1 MSIVLLAVGGGV
13 LYVYLTDGFKTK
25 DVYPEIEITD
35 SDNVLNNSQ
44 YEVTDDFDLVFTTQ
58 TEGVNKRGITLSF
71 PSGVAFTRDEENGT
85 ISDGVITVPEKVS
98 LDEKVTVSLVKQ
110 AYDKNNNLVED
121 VENYNEEEN
130 GKLTYINKGGIS
142 NLVITPE
149 SNTDYNQKITIA
161 VDVPVLSLDL
171 KFVDVTTGLEY
182 ENADGTTI
190 IPEGTNFKA
199 VPVFTPQES
208 AYMFSDDKASN
219 ISEEN
224 KREKS
229 VFYTLGT
236 GVTGIQLNQSADGI
250 YFTALEQVSQ
260 DNLVRAFAFASAKD
274 ELDFVDQNSSLEGE
288 AFYNQAISVLSTSKN
303 SIKGDANLS
312 VIEANV
318 GLFSILQNSADHPYE
333 LSVDKLFTILAG
345 NNNPN
350 GGVLSATIQ
359 DIHGAD
365 LSGMIRNIGMRVISA
380 TDSTGQNLISKV
392 DLRGGDE
399 RTASNGNSYVLI
411 NSNVRDLNLAYF
423 ELSSSVECEIQ
434 LGIVLIVQDEEGN
447 YNVFEE
453 EKILYASV
461 STHEEDDVEWDIDWL
476 EEEVEGIN
484 LKIIYNNGV
493 PVPAQYAQNLYDVAV
508 VPATNVYQRKVVFAY
523 GDGVEGNVS
532 YSQQGLGTYS
542 YNGGNTK
549 FYPLEGGELVV
560 NHATSFNIVFA
571 TVQTNA
577 YNEPIFNEDGTYKL
591 IKTSLSVTVDVEDS
605 LRGINGV
612 EVEVT
617 NGDVWLKG
625 TQAPAYAIPSGS
637 NITGDTIGETIKMT
651 IYVESGDEQLFIDE
665 FNNGNIT
672 FFASKDENGA
682 GEKITNVFRFGTPVS
697 NGAGTGSVSLN
708 IGIEPNLKFSV
719 EKGENYYLVVEYNN
733 SISTESEVANI
744 GGADRL
750 DYITVYDQQTK
761 TIVSGLENKNL
772 TVTQTLQSNGDSSI
786 NIEGLEKAGV
796 DLNALNKYF
805 EEFKADNP
813 NGIKTLDQYDREFKG
828 NYSIASSNPTLV
840 MANDISKTVSFGNGS
855 GTATVT
861 IKSGSA
867 TITLNFSVTSTGV
880 SSIYVLE
887 QQYTGTSSV
896 SYSYTPTGVGDGST
910 EIKLKNKSSNDYSS
924 SVDQGILTVYVN
936 GTDVNDGEKYSND
949 AYTITLAP
957 TFLSEVNSDLWN
969 MISYKTSSTD
979 VFSEKPA
986 PTSETEIY
994 SLRLNY
1000 HFGRSVTLIF
1010 NARNDNG
1017 TLNFTFSLTIQPT
1030 AQLTEN
1036 SLNQV
1041 NYGEGIT
1048 GVEKHTD
1055 TNTIGVYAGFGINL
1069 NNTSG
1074 TDTTIPND
1082 VKNYLQVNNVEW
1094 GAVFEDNYYIYS
1106 DGSIKTKNE
1115 NGYIA
1120 QINKG
1125 VLTFNDVTQ
1134 QTSYN
1139 IKLYAVN
1146 TPDVDPLKGN
1156 YYGFSIDLSF
1166 VVYPNLQIEKSEIT
1180 NGTISLLDM
1189 AQTETSGYSYT
1200 YIFELSRITTYK
1212 VSSPYNTSIGTNDL
1226 TDQLEADGLVGS
1238 YKFVDEN
1245 NNNLEYIKVDME
1257 SNGNISRTTTS
1268 LHFDRN
1274 TSSKEIVLYCYDNSG
1289 NVIASNTFDLT
1300 LGIDVE
1306 KLKNSTTPLLLTAD
1320 GGNAI
1325 ERELNFDDKKMAL
1338 ITQSSIN
1345 VSKNWKYNDYLTAE
1359 LLSTANSDFY
1369 RVTSTEENTYTLSLQ
1384 SKTQALRYDN
1394 NAYIRFNFKNARGF
1408 NYATWDIPVVLS
1420 QIGSD
1425 FPGEDSADLYGV
1437 INNGVNADALGG
1449 GAYNLLDLAGLTA
1462 TSGDVTISFS
1472 YLKDG
1477 AVSTDY
1483 SDSLISSLTNGNIVF
1498 KNLSTKYS
1506 GLVDGKLPMD
1516 IQITMLK
1523 GDFSHTFILH
1533 LFVTPNATL
1542 NSVNYPY
1549 SGATTEYL
1557 SVESSLPVDLEKPLS
1572 NGTKRF
1578 PDIATPTVEENLTA
1592 NLTSSDNNNF
1602 TGSILINE
1610 KAFVVEYTAE
1620 TNLLTLSFGETV
1632 AKGENGKIIVEDKEY
1647 SYAFNDSTLT
1657 LSLLGLGEATYKI
1670 KAFYVDGV
1678 EASYDNLVSISG
1690 SELTLTNANN
1700 GLDNSTLI
1708 VEKSY
1713 SNFFGETLEYIFTIN
1728 STNVEYFLDIKKAN
1742 DESTDTV
1749 DPGNGGWV
1757 INLGRGGGVHQ
1768 FSITTKQRW
1777 ENGEESSVLPDE
1789 VTTILQDLS
1798 VGDYTFALEGTKNPK
1813 TLTITVPAFV
1823 EADREINLTFVI
1835 NDGQAEINVKV
1846 LIPATV
1852 DMQWTTN
1859 DTLRGGSA
1867 YDIAEDLLTN
1877 LNKDGTLG
1885 EGAFVKIKDVAF
1897 EDVNTE
1903 SSGADYLSSNSE
1915 NSQIIIQPIYKESK
1929 TAKIKVEYQYVK
1941 NITIDGKS
1949 YYVDYDSDSN
1959 DLKLYYVIISEDNII
1974 TVDGKTYS
1982 VSFVDNVVTLTSQD
1996 SINGSAGNI
2005 EIDGETYSYSY
2016 ETSSDSGG
2024 TEGATV
2030 TSDTA
2035 GMLTIFKDS
2044 NVVGACD
2051 LSQENPSVT
2060 INGKTYNVV
2069 YSSESDTLTL
2079 SQIYT
2084 SIDGSILLDDKTYSV
2099 SIDNGLT
2106 KLTYTIPGD
2115 TESGRINVE
2124 SKEYTYSYDAE
2135 NKKLSFNNEGEEFYT
2150 YIQTAYTEKTFNF
2163 EPNISIKSQGIGDI
2177 LARGTKTIALT
2188 QILESSDTNITSGGT
2203 YTRNTVNID
2212 ENLFASNG
2220 IDVVNS
2226 GSGSDTEY
2234 PYLQITPEYVGQ
2246 NTPAR
2251 IVFTLT
2257 YEKDGYLF
2265 TTDNIELTF
2274 TIVAAA
2280 TYDVSYPNPFGA
2292 VGDLGYESYQKDV
2305 PIVFDER
2312 TISLDGKT
2320 YSVSFVDSVVTL
2332 THNINGSAG
2341 NIEIDSAKYS
2351 YTYESSSGSEGT
2363 KGTTVAGDTAGTLNI
2378 LNSSDEVVGTCDLS
2392 QENPS
2397 VTVNGK
2403 TYNVVYSSEDNT
2415 LTLTQTYTSENGS
2428 ISLDGK
2434 TYNVV
2439 YSSGDNTLTLT
2450 QTYTSENNSISL
2462 DGKTYSVSFEDDVV
2476 TLTSLDS
2483 INGREGNIEIDS
2495 ATYSYTYESSSGSE
2509 GTEGTT
2515 VAGDIAGTL
2524 TILKDSVVFGT
2535 CDLSQENPSV
2545 TINGKTYN
2553 VVYSSESNTLTL
2565 SQIYTSEGG
2574 SISLDDKTYSVSVVD
2589 SVVTLKSPNSINGST
2604 YNFFGGKADFAE
2616 KNRITFSDVALTEG
2630 EITKTPKSYSEIA
2643 NAINYSIISFSGFSN
2658 SAGIITNSEDIYDS
2672 TKWNSKIFEVAQGV
2686 TVAEGA
2692 SVTFGIT
2699 YKGVTAQY
2707 TIYFFTTVIS
2717 ASTNNTIN
2725 YVTTASG
2732 SYENIY
2738 ADNSEIYED
2747 DTTTT
2752 NIFAK
2757 NRLAEL
2763 SIVRD
2768 GAVAGSLQKIYVRA
2782 LGAEDKDD
2790 YLDNPLASFVLTQS
2804 MIDKGSN
2811 IFVDIGILSDKTIAG
2826 SYISTT
2832 DLTTGNLAD
2841 NLLDEG
2847 YEFVI
2852 GSFNSDGDF
2861 VGSTAVSF
2869 VRQASRV
2876 EYKYRLSNGNTQ
2888 LINSAA
2894 LIICESESTTSSGKF
2909 EEGEE
2914 STFIVTYKITESG
2927 TNKGRIEYKLKKVL
2941 DIEAQHAW
2949 SQSNQTVIEIETN
2962 KINHYT
2968 LVNEM
2973 AIRHPST
2980 GEMLS
2985 AENIGEADISLQV
2998 VNTSDRSWDWS
3009 TIGGIPSNIPS
3020 NEFKYQTTS
3029 GDDYLRFTP
3038 IKDNDKVYD
3047 YYLFGEGADNNG
3059 TYVLL
3064 KLTYEVS
3071 STIDTVSS
3079 TNKTFYFVVKLI
3091 PDYNVTIGGMQVATA
3106 GVVTD
3111 GAASNEDNP
3120 YNFVPDDKKEF
3131 NIATNNDS
3139 IISFVRS
3146 NWDSSNIAKSLTY
3159 TLTEQ
3164 VSGNGYNEKTNTGK
3178 LQINIKGTKG
3188 WTSEVKTDSQ
3198 SGEYSQTLYIYKWEN
3213 TDGASNEL
3221 NLVPSS
3227 IAFGQK
3233 LYMLEI
3239 TNSWGFE
3246 IEFYFTLSSPT
3257 SQNPVISTAYSDATF
3272 TEGEKFDVGVIYDK
3286 IVANKN
3292 DMGTPENEKDD
3303 KYDLTMQRDIL
3314 PEDNSGAVK
3323 MIVVDN
3329 IATWGI
3335 NAEAQNVVYVNRD
3348 NNNINS
3354 GEDIYNNYMASTA
3367 NMIYQ
3372 YVTIESVGFKYLD
3385 ENAVRGLNINNNK
3398 LITSSELTNPWELT
3412 DQEEGDVQISYEGI
3426 QASGEGRFTVP
3437 NLPGWYYGTNSS
3449 VQVEVHVTLKYQK
3462 NGDIETCD
3470 ISFPATVSR
3479 QYNVSTSKNVVIDAQ
3494 SFNLREYINVKNNG
3508 NDVTSGV
3515 TYYDDTLEVTLPA
3528 GGQATLSVEM
3538 TRGSEK
3544 FESSK
3549 TINNTYQYRSETT
3562 YNSLSE
3568 ILGMT
3573 LQPNTDTVKI
3583 NVTASE
3589 DILDSADFRVRY
3601 RNRDITEDVGKSTTI
3616 GGATQDK
3623 IFALKFVGAGSV
3635 QLTVRVKRV
3644 TEEEQIVF
3652 ENSKTYSSNVADNIY
3667 VGTLSEFLGNSYS
3680 FTEGDTVEAF
3690 YWTEHINTTAEL
3702 YYGEASGGT
3711 NDAKADS
3718 VVGITGNKQNAQRG
3732 YQINKLG
3739 SANGV
3744 WTSMGT
3750 DTLYIE
3756 DSGRFTNNYATV
3768 NKSYIVGVNN
3778 LYYRYNQVY
3787 WLTRKYYSLDTG
3799 LGDTTIRQIDA
3810 DASGSGIQY
3819 YDEENEVWKN
3829 YIQSESETLPTTAN
3843 FKIPISAWAKDVI
3856 IYQATQNN
3864 GQIDNGSESSLAGLF
3879 DSVFDITYTYTPA
3892 NGDDPETCGFEQVK
3906 PIFEVKMFE
3915 ENVGS
3920 FDMTYKDV
3928 KNNYEF
3934 ATDSDN
3940 NLVSING
3947 QAVEGIAS
3955 GNTFS
3960 STILEIED
3968 EFNITYTYVP
3978 AEGETPATC
3987 TFTAIDSAT
3996 FGNITFKDG
4005 AGSFDMTYGDV
4016 TTTYE
4021 FKADSNGNLISINGH
4036 TVDVASGEKFSSI
4049 LLTSSTYFEVTAGE
4063 GDVSTA
4069 YFDGTYLYTG
4079 PDYTINNQQYILVN
4093 IYVKASGGPDR
4104 AFEKN
4109 AHGNDYRLGWF
4120 RVILV

>member
-1 MSIVLLAVGGGV
+1 MKLKAPKTWQMVLIFVSIVLLIVGGGV
-13 LYVYLTDGFKTK
+13 LYVYLNDGFKTSE
-25 DVYPEIEITD
+25 VYPQTIDITD
-35 SDNVLNNSQ
+35 SDNILNLATSQ
-44 YEVTDDFDLVFTTQ
+44 YEATEDFSLTFTSQ
-58 TEGVNKRGITLSF
+58 TEGVNRKGITLSF
-71 PSGVAFTRDEENGT
+71 PSGIAVSRDEENGT
-85 ISDGVITVPEKVS
+85 ISDGVIIVPEKVN
-98 LDEKVTVSLVKQ
+98 LDESFTVSLVKQ
-110 AYDKNNNLVED
+110 PYDKNNNLIED
-121 VENYNEEEN
+121 LNNYNAEEN
-130 GKLTYINKGGIS
+130 GAPNYINKGGVS

-149 SNTDYNQKITIA
+149 SDTDYSRQIRIA
-161 VDVPVLSLDL
+161 VDVPVLSVEIKFFDL
-171 KFVDVTTGLEY
+171 TTGLEF
-182 ENADGTTI
+182 EQESGATI
-190 IPEGTNFKA
+190 IPEGTNFVAK
-199 VPVFTPQES
+199 PVFTPQES

-274 ELDFVDQNSSLEGE
+274 ELEFVAQNSSLEGE
-288 AFYNQAISVLSTSKN
+288 AFYNQAISVLSTSEN

-318 GLFSILQNSADHPYE
+318 GLFSILQNSAEHPYE

-380 TDSTGQNLISKV
+380 TGANGEDLISKV

-399 RTASNGNSYVLI
+399 RTASNENSYVLI

-447 YNVFEE
+447 YNIFDE

-476 EEEVEGIN
+476 DEEVEGIN

-508 VPATNVYQRKVVFAY
+508 VPASNVYQRKVVFAY

-542 YNGGNTK
+542 YNGENTK

-591 IKTSLSVTVDVEDS
+591 IKTSSLVTVDVEDS
-605 LRGINGV
+605 LRGINSV

-617 NGDVWLKG
+617 NGDVWLEG

-637 NITGDTIGETIKMT
+637 NITGDTIGNTIKMT
-651 IYVESGDEQLFIDE
+651 ISVESGDEQLFRDE

-697 NGAGTGSVSLN
+697 NGAGTGSVYLY

-719 EKGENYYLVVEYNN
+719 ENGENYYLVVEYNN

-761 TIVSGLENKNL
+761 TIESGLENKNL
-772 TVTQTLQSNGDSSI
+772 TVTQTLESDGTSSI
-786 NIEGLEKAGV
+786 DITGLEESSVG
-796 DLNALNKYF
+796 LNVLNNYF
-805 EEFKADNP
+805 AEFGEENQK
-813 NGIKTLDQYDREFKG
+813 GIKTLDQYGREFKG

-867 TITLNFSVTSTGV
+867 TITLDFSVTSTGV
-880 SSIYVLE
+880 SSIYVLD
-887 QQYTGTSSV
+887 QQYTSTSSV
-896 SYSYTPTGVGDGST
+896 SYSYTPTGVGEGST
-910 EIKLKNKSSNDYSS
+910 EIKLKNESGNQNSS

-936 GTDVNDGEKYSND
+936 GTDENDGDKYNNNK
-949 AYTITLAP
+949 YTITLAP

-969 MISYKTSSTD
+969 MISYKTISADGTVSDFSNGTPLSSD
-979 VFSEKPA
+979 S
-986 PTSETEIY
+986 IY
-994 SLRLNY
+994 SLRLNN

-1010 NARNDNG
+1010 NARNAND

-1094 GAVFEDNYYIYS
+1094 GAVFEGNYYIYS
-1106 DGSIKTKNE
+1106 DGSIKTENE

-1134 QTSYN
+1134 PTSYN

-1146 TPDVDPLKGN
+1146 TPDDGTLKGN

-1189 AQTETSGYSYT
+1189 AQAETSGYSYT
-1200 YIFELSRITTYK
+1200 NIFELSRITK
-1212 VSSPYNTSIGTNDL
+1212 LAQADDSSIGTNDL
-1226 TDQLEADGLVGS
+1226 TDTLKAGGLVDS

-1245 NNNLEYIKVDME
+1245 NNDLEYIKVDME
-1257 SNGNISRTTTS
+1257 SNGNINRKTTS

-1320 GGNAI
+1320 GVNAI

-1338 ITQSSIN
+1338 ITQSSIK
-1345 VSKNWKYNDYLTAE
+1345 VSKGWVYNGGATTGLTAE
-1359 LLSTANSDFY
+1359 LVRGVNDDFY
-1369 RVTSTEENTYTLSLQ
+1369 SVLASDDDYYTLSLQ

-1420 QIGSD
+1420 QIGGD
-1425 FPGEDSADLYGV
+1425 FPGEDNADLYGV

-1462 TSGDVTISFS
+1462 TSGDITISFS

-1498 KNLSTKYS
+1498 KNLSTNYF
-1506 GLVDGKLPMD
+1506 GLVNGKLPMD

-1523 GDFSHTFILH
+1523 GDFSQKFVLH
-1533 LFVTPNATL
+1533 IFVTPNATL
-1542 NSVNYPY
+1542 DSVNYPY
-1549 SGATTEYL
+1549 EEATTEYL
-1557 SVESSLPVDLEKPLS
+1557 SVESSLLVNLETPHS
-1572 NGTKRF
+1572 NGNKRF
-1578 PDIATPTVEENLTA
+1578 PDIATPTVEENLTGP
-1592 NLTSSDNNNF
+1592 LTSSDDNIF
-1602 TGSILINE
+1602 TGNILINE
-1610 KAFVVEYTAE
+1610 KAYSVEYTAE
-1620 TNLLTLSFGETV
+1620 TNQLTLRLDETV
-1632 AKGENGKIIVEDKEY
+1632 TNGENGKIIVEGKEY
-1647 SYAFNDSTLT
+1647 SYALNDSTLT

-1690 SELTLTNANN
+1690 SDLTLTNANN

-1728 STNVEYFLDIKKAN
+1728 STNVEYFLDIKKVD
-1742 DESTDTV
+1742 DESTDNV
-1749 DPGNGGWV
+1749 DTGNGDWV
-1757 INLGRGGGVHQ
+1757 IILGRGGGVHQ

-1852 DMQWTTN
+1852 DMQWTTD

-1885 EGAFVKIKDVAF
+1885 ESAFVKIKDVAF

-1982 VSFVDNVVTLTSQD
+1982 VSFVDNVVTLTSPD

-2016 ETSSDSGG
+2016 ETSSESEG
-2024 TEGATV
+2024 TDGAIV

-2035 GMLTIFKDS
+2035 GTLTILKDS
-2044 NVVGACD
+2044 VEVGTCD
-2051 LSQENPSVT
+2051 LSQEKPSLT

-2069 YSSESDTLTL
+2069 YSSESNTLTL
-2079 SQIYT
+2079 SQTYT
-2084 SIDGSILLDDKTYSV
+2084 SIDGAISLGYKTYSV
-2099 SIDNGLT
+2099 SHDNGQT
-2106 KLTYTIPGD
+2106 KLTYTISGELGSGTPGSID
-2115 TESGRINVE
+2115 VE
-2124 SKEYTYSYDAE
+2124 SKNYTYSYDAE
-2135 NKKLSFNNEGEEFYT
+2135 DKKLLFNNADDEEEYYT
-2150 YIQTAYTEKTFNF
+2150 YIQTGYTEKTFNF

-2177 LARGTKTIALT
+2177 LAGDTKTIALT
-2188 QILESSDTNITSGGT
+2188 QILESSGTKITSDGT
-2203 YTRNTVNID
+2203 YTRNLVYID
-2212 ENLFASNG
+2212 ESSFTSGG
-2220 IDVVNS
+2220 IEV
-2226 GSGSDTEY
+2226 SGSDTAY
-2234 PYLQITPEYVGQ
+2234 PYLEITPEYVGQ

-2257 YEKDGYLF
+2257 YEKGGYSF

-2292 VGDLGYESYQKDV
+2292 VDDLGYESYSKSA
-2305 PIVFDER
+2305 IANA
-2312 TISLDGKT
+2312 GGG
-2320 YSVSFVDSVVTL
+2320 
-2332 THNINGSAG
+2332 IN
-2341 NIEIDSAKYS
+2341 
-2351 YTYESSSGSEGT
+2351 
-2363 KGTTVAGDTAGTLNI
+2363 LN
-2378 LNSSDEVVGTCDLS
+2378 
-2392 QENPS
+2392 
-2397 VTVNGK
+2397 
-2403 TYNVVYSSEDNT
+2403 
-2415 LTLTQTYTSENGS
+2415 
-2428 ISLDGK
+2428 
-2434 TYNVV
+2434 
-2439 YSSGDNTLTLT
+2439 
-2450 QTYTSENNSISL
+2450 
-2462 DGKTYSVSFEDDVV
+2462 
-2476 TLTSLDS
+2476 
-2483 INGREGNIEIDS
+2483 
-2495 ATYSYTYESSSGSE
+2495 
-2509 GTEGTT
+2509 
-2515 VAGDIAGTL
+2515 
-2524 TILKDSVVFGT
+2524 
-2535 CDLSQENPSV
+2535 
-2545 TINGKTYN
+2545 
-2553 VVYSSESNTLTL
+2553 
-2565 SQIYTSEGG
+2565 
-2574 SISLDDKTYSVSVVD
+2574 
-2589 SVVTLKSPNSINGST
+2589 
-2604 YNFFGGKADFAE
+2604 NFFGGKADFA
-2616 KNRITFSDVALTEG
+2616 KNNRITFRDVALTEKDG
-2630 EITKTPKSYSEIA
+2630 TISITTTSKLYSEIA
-2643 NAINYSIISFSGFSN
+2643 NDITYSIISFSGFSN
-2658 SAGIITNSEDIYDS
+2658 TAGVITNSEDIYDS
-2672 TKWNSKIFEVAQGV
+2672 TKWNSKIFEVKSDV

-2738 ADNSEIYED
+2738 ADNSEIYND
-2747 DTTTT
+2747 DGET

-2757 NRLAEL
+2757 NRLVEL

-2768 GAVAGSLQKIYVRA
+2768 GAVAGSLQKIYVRT

-2826 SYISTT
+2826 SQISTT
-2832 DLTTGNLAD
+2832 D
-2841 NLLDEG
+2841 NLLKEG

-2852 GSFNSDGDF
+2852 GSFNSNDDF

-2888 LINSAA
+2888 IINSSSLTIVEEEETSLFDNGEVATFSVKYQ
-2894 LIICESESTTSSGKF
+2894 IGETTN
-2909 EEGEE
+2909 GE
-2914 STFIVTYKITESG
+2914 
-2927 TNKGRIEYKLKKVL
+2927 IEYKLKKAL
-2941 DIEAQHAW
+2941 DIEAQRAW
-2949 SQSNQTVIEIETN
+2949 SGSNQTVIEIETN

-2973 AIRHPST
+2973 GIRHPST

-2985 AENIGEADISLQV
+2985 AENIGEAEISLQV
-2998 VNTSDRSWDWS
+2998 VDTSGWGDTNWEGV
-3009 TIGGIPSNIPS
+3009 GGLPSNIPS

-3029 GDDYLRFTP
+3029 GDDYLSFTP

-3047 YYLFGEGADNNG
+3047 YYLFGEGTDNNG

-3064 KLTYEVS
+3064 ELTYKVS
-3071 STIDTVSS
+3071 STT
-3079 TNKTFYFVVKLI
+3079 KTFYFVVKLI

-3111 GAASNEDNP
+3111 GVASNEDNP
-3120 YNFVPDDKKEF
+3120 YNFVPDDQSVF
-3131 NIATNNDS
+3131 NIATNSNS

-3159 TLTEQ
+3159 TLTVQ
-3164 VSGNGYNEKTNTGK
+3164 GSGNGYNDASNIAK
-3178 LQINIKGTKG
+3178 LNIGSPWKKAISSST
-3188 WTSEVKTDSQ
+3188 TFTDI
-3198 SGEYSQTLYIYKWEN
+3198 GENDTASAGNIYKWEN
-3213 TDGASNEL
+3213 ASGASNEL
-3221 NLVPSS
+3221 ILIPTS

-3233 LYMLEI
+3233 LYMIKI

-3246 IEFYFTLSSPT
+3246 IEFYFTLSSPS
-3257 SQNPVISTAYSDATF
+3257 SQNPVISTAFSDATF

-3286 IVANKN
+3286 IIANKN

-3303 KYDLTMQRDIL
+3303 KYDLTMQRDNP
-3314 PEDNSGAVK
+3314 PEDNSGSVK

-3329 IATWGI
+3329 IATWGV
-3335 NAEAQNVVYVNRD
+3335 NAEANNVVGGD
-3348 NNNINS
+3348 GDDNNINS
-3354 GEDIYNNYMASTA
+3354 GQDIYNNYMASTA
-3367 NMIYQ
+3367 SMIYQ
-3372 YVTIESVGFKYLD
+3372 YVTIESVGFKYQD
-3385 ENAVRGLNINNNK
+3385 ENAKPADFTQAGNK
-3398 LITSSELTNPWELT
+3398 KIKTSSDLKSPWQSITYTGIDGDNP
-3412 DQEEGDVQISYEGI
+3412 
-3426 QASGEGRFTVP
+3426 ARFTVP

-3449 VQVEVHVTLKYQK
+3449 VQVEVHVTLKYSK
-3462 NGDIETCD
+3462 TVEGVTDTETCD

-3494 SFNLREYINVKNNG
+3494 SFNLGEYINVKNNG
-3508 NDVTSGV
+3508 DDVTSDA

-3528 GGQATLSVEM
+3528 GGQATVTVEM
-3538 TRGSEK
+3538 TRGSEE
-3544 FESSK
+3544 FEGSK
-3549 TINNTYQYRSETT
+3549 TINNTYQYRPETT

-3573 LQPNTDTVKI
+3573 LQPNTDTVTI

-3589 DILDSADFRVRY
+3589 DILDSVDFRVRY
-3601 RNRDITEDVGKSTTI
+3601 GGNDIKENCLNGGYTI
-3616 GGATQDK
+3616 SSSWQH
-3623 IFALKFVGAGSV
+3623 I
-3635 QLTVRVKRV
+3635 
-3644 TEEEQIVF
+3644 
-3652 ENSKTYSSNVADNIY
+3652 EN
-3667 VGTLSEFLGNSYS
+3667 
-3680 FTEGDTVEAF
+3680 
-3690 YWTEHINTTAEL
+3690 
-3702 YYGEASGGT
+3702 
-3711 NDAKADS
+3711 
-3718 VVGITGNKQNAQRG
+3718 
-3732 YQINKLG
+3732 
-3739 SANGV
+3739 
-3744 WTSMGT
+3744 

-3756 DSGRFTNNYATV
+3756 DSGRFTSNYATV

-3787 WLTRKYYSLDTG
+3787 WLTREYYSLDTG

-3819 YDEENEVWKN
+3819 YDETNKVWKN
-3829 YIQSESETLPTTAN
+3829 YIQSANGTPTTAN

-3864 GQIDNGSESSLAGLF
+3864 GQIGNGSEYSLAGLF
-3879 DSVFDITYTYTPA
+3879 DSVFDITYRYTPA
-3892 NGDDPETCGFEQVK
+3892 
-3906 PIFEVKMFE
+3906 
-3915 ENVGS
+3915 
-3920 FDMTYKDV
+3920 
-3928 KNNYEF
+3928 
-3934 ATDSDN
+3934 
-3940 NLVSING
+3940 
-3947 QAVEGIAS
+3947 EGTS
-3955 GNTFS
+3955 
-3960 STILEIED
+3960 
-3968 EFNITYTYVP
+3968 
-3978 AEGETPATC
+3978 ATC
-3987 TFTAIDSAT
+3987 TFTATGNAT
-3996 FGNITFKDG
+3996 FVTIEFKDG
-4005 AGSFDMTYGDV
+4005 VGSFNMTYGGE

-4021 FKADSNGNLISINGH
+4021 FKTDSNGNLISINGH
-4036 TVDVASGEKFSSI
+4036 TVNVESGEKFSSI
-4049 LLTSSTYFEVTAGE
+4049 LLTSSIYFEVTAGE

-4079 PDYTINNQQYILVN
+4079 PDYTVNNQQYILVN
-4093 IYVKASGGPDR
+4093 IYVKASGGLDR

-4109 AHGNDYRLGWF
+4109 AYGNDYRLGWF

>member
-1 MSIVLLAVGGGV
+1 MKLKAPKTWQMVLIFVTIVLLIVGGGV
-13 LYVYLTDGFKTK
+13 LYVYLNDGFKTSE
-25 DVYPEIEITD
+25 VYPQTIDITD
-35 SDNVLNNSQ
+35 SDNILNLATSQ
-44 YEVTDDFDLVFTTQ
+44 YEATEDFSLTFTSQ
-58 TEGVNKRGITLSF
+58 TEGVNRKGITLSF
-71 PSGVAFTRDEENGT
+71 PSGIAVSRDEENGT
-85 ISDGVITVPEKVS
+85 ISDGVIIVPEKVN
-98 LDEKVTVSLVKQ
+98 LDESFTVSLVKQ
-110 AYDKNNNLVED
+110 PYDKNNNLIED
-121 VENYNEEEN
+121 LNNYNAEEN
-130 GKLTYINKGGIS
+130 GAPNYINKGGVS

-149 SNTDYNQKITIA
+149 SDTDYSRQIRIA
-161 VDVPVLSLDL
+161 VDVPVLSVEL
-171 KFVDVTTGLEY
+171 KFFDLTTGLEF
-182 ENADGTTI
+182 EQESGATI
-190 IPEGTNFKA
+190 IPEGTNFVAK
-199 VPVFTPQES
+199 PVFTPQES

-236 GVTGIQLNQSADGI
+236 GVTGIQLNQSVDGI

-274 ELDFVDQNSSLEGE
+274 ELEFVAQNSSLEGE
-288 AFYNQAISVLSTSKN
+288 AFYNQAISVLSTSEN

-318 GLFSILQNSADHPYE
+318 GLFSILQNSTDHPYE

-345 NNNPN
+345 NNNSN

-380 TDSTGQNLISKV
+380 TGANGEDLISKV

-399 RTASNGNSYVLI
+399 RTASNENSYVLI

-447 YNVFEE
+447 YNIFDE

-476 EEEVEGIN
+476 DEEVEGIN

-591 IKTSLSVTVDVEDS
+591 IKTSSLVTVDVEDS

-617 NGDVWLKG
+617 NGDVWLEG

-637 NITGDTIGETIKMT
+637 NITGDTIGNTIKMT
-651 IYVESGDEQLFIDE
+651 ISVESGDEQLFRDE

-733 SISTESEVANI
+733 SISTERKIANI

-761 TIVSGLENKNL
+761 TIVSDLEGKNL
-772 TVTQTLQSNGDSSI
+772 TVTQTLESDGTSSI
-786 NIEGLEKAGV
+786 DITGLEESSVG
-796 DLNALNKYF
+796 LNVLNNYF
-805 EEFKADNP
+805 AEFGEENQ
-813 NGIKTLDQYDREFKG
+813 NGIKTLDQYGREFKG

-840 MANDISKTVSFGNGS
+840 MANDISKTISFGNGS

-867 TITLNFSVTSTGV
+867 TITLTFSVTSTGV
-880 SSIYVLE
+880 SSIYVLD

-896 SYSYTPTGVGDGST
+896 SYSYTPTGVGEGST
-910 EIKLKNKSSNDYSS
+910 EIKLKNESGNQNSS

-936 GTDVNDGEKYSND
+936 DGDKYSND

-969 MISYKTSSTD
+969 MISYKTINADGTVSDFSNGTPLSSD
-979 VFSEKPA
+979 S
-986 PTSETEIY
+986 IY

-1000 HFGRSVTLIF
+1000 YFGRSVTLIF
-1010 NARNDNG
+1010 NARNANG

-1094 GAVFEDNYYIYS
+1094 GAVFEGNYYIYS
-1106 DGSIKTKNE
+1106 DGSIKTENE

-1146 TPDVDPLKGN
+1146 TPDDGTLKGN

-1189 AQTETSGYSYT
+1189 AQAETSGYSYT
-1200 YIFELSRITTYK
+1200 NIFELSRITTYK

-1226 TDQLEADGLVGS
+1226 TDTLKAGGLVGS

-1245 NNNLEYIKVDME
+1245 NNDLEYIKVDME
-1257 SNGNISRTTTS
+1257 SNGNISRKTTS

-1300 LGIDVE
+1300 LGIGVE
-1306 KLKNSTTPLLLTAD
+1306 TLISEALLTTAD
-1320 GGNAI
+1320 GVNAI
-1325 ERELNFDDKKMAL
+1325 EEALNFDGKKMAL
-1338 ITQSSIN
+1338 ITQSSIK
-1345 VSKNWKYNDYLTAE
+1345 VSRGWVYSGLTAE

-1420 QIGSD
+1420 QIGGD
-1425 FPGEDSADLYGV
+1425 FPGEDNADLYGV

-1449 GAYNLLDLAGLTA
+1449 GAYSLLDLAGLTA
-1462 TSGDVTISFS
+1462 TSEDVTISFG

-1498 KNLSTKYS
+1498 KNLSTNYS

-1533 LFVTPNATL
+1533 ISVTPNATL
-1542 NSVNYPY
+1542 DSVNYPY
-1549 SGATTEYL
+1549 EEATTEYL
-1557 SVESSLPVDLEKPLS
+1557 SVESSLPVNLETPHS
-1572 NGTKRF
+1572 NGNKRF

-1592 NLTSSDNNNF
+1592 TLTSSDDNNF
-1602 TGSILINE
+1602 TGSILINGE
-1610 KAFVVEYTAE
+1610 TYNVEYTAE

-1632 AKGENGKIIVEDKEY
+1632 AKGENGKIIVEGKEY
-1647 SYAFNDSTLT
+1647 SYALNDSILT

-1690 SELTLTNANN
+1690 SELTLTNTNN

-1728 STNVEYFLDIKKAN
+1728 STNVEYFLDIKKVN
-1742 DESTDTV
+1742 DESADNV
-1749 DPGNGGWV
+1749 SQENGDWV
-1757 INLGRGGGVHQ
+1757 INLGRGEGDHK

-1777 ENGEESSVLPDE
+1777 ENGEESSVLPNE
-1789 VTTILQDLS
+1789 VETILQAPS
-1798 VGDYTFALEGTKNPK
+1798 VEGYSFTLDTTETNPK

-1852 DMQWTTN
+1852 DMQWTTD
-1859 DTLRGGSA
+1859 DTLRGGSEYIASVEATIGLFTSLAGATVTDVIA
-1867 YDIAEDLLTN
+1867 YEPEN
-1877 LNKDGTLG
+1877 Y
-1885 EGAFVKIKDVAF
+1885 DVDAI
-1897 EDVNTE
+1897 EDVTLADANTGKNYIPANFIDITDTTV
-1903 SSGADYLSSNSE
+1903 SV
-1915 NSQIIIQPIYKESK
+1915 QPMYGESK
-1929 TAKIKVEYQYVK
+1929 TA
-1941 NITIDGKS
+1941 TIRV
-1949 YYVDYDSDSN
+1949 Y
-1959 DLKLYYVIISEDNII
+1959 
-1974 TVDGKTYS
+1974 
-1982 VSFVDNVVTLTSQD
+1982 
-1996 SINGSAGNI
+1996 
-2005 EIDGETYSYSY
+2005 YSY
-2016 ETSSDSGG
+2016 
-2024 TEGATV
+2024 
-2030 TSDTA
+2030 
-2035 GMLTIFKDS
+2035 
-2044 NVVGACD
+2044 
-2051 LSQENPSVT
+2051 
-2060 INGKTYNVV
+2060 NGNT
-2069 YSSESDTLTL
+2069 
-2079 SQIYT
+2079 
-2084 SIDGSILLDDKTYSV
+2084 G
-2099 SIDNGLT
+2099 
-2106 KLTYTIPGD
+2106 
-2115 TESGRINVE
+2115 
-2124 SKEYTYSYDAE
+2124 
-2135 NKKLSFNNEGEEFYT
+2135 
-2150 YIQTAYTEKTFNF
+2150 YTEKTFNF

-2177 LARGTKTIALT
+2177 LARGTKTIELT
-2188 QILESSDTNITSGGT
+2188 QILESSGTKITSGGT
-2203 YTRNTVNID
+2203 YTLKSVNID
-2212 ENLFASNG
+2212 ENLFASGG
-2220 IDVVNS
+2220 IKVVNS
-2226 GSGSDTEY
+2226 GSESDTAY
-2234 PYLQITPEYVGQ
+2234 PYLEITPEYVGQ

-2257 YEKDGYLF
+2257 YEKEDGYSF

-2292 VGDLGYESYQKDV
+2292 VDNLGYESYSKSA
-2305 PIVFDER
+2305 IANAGGG
-2312 TISLDGKT
+2312 IN
-2320 YSVSFVDSVVTL
+2320 L
-2332 THNINGSAG
+2332 T
-2341 NIEIDSAKYS
+2341 D
-2351 YTYESSSGSEGT
+2351 
-2363 KGTTVAGDTAGTLNI
+2363 
-2378 LNSSDEVVGTCDLS
+2378 
-2392 QENPS
+2392 
-2397 VTVNGK
+2397 
-2403 TYNVVYSSEDNT
+2403 
-2415 LTLTQTYTSENGS
+2415 
-2428 ISLDGK
+2428 
-2434 TYNVV
+2434 
-2439 YSSGDNTLTLT
+2439 
-2450 QTYTSENNSISL
+2450 
-2462 DGKTYSVSFEDDVV
+2462 
-2476 TLTSLDS
+2476 
-2483 INGREGNIEIDS
+2483 
-2495 ATYSYTYESSSGSE
+2495 
-2509 GTEGTT
+2509 
-2515 VAGDIAGTL
+2515 
-2524 TILKDSVVFGT
+2524 
-2535 CDLSQENPSV
+2535 
-2545 TINGKTYN
+2545 
-2553 VVYSSESNTLTL
+2553 
-2565 SQIYTSEGG
+2565 
-2574 SISLDDKTYSVSVVD
+2574 
-2589 SVVTLKSPNSINGST
+2589 
-2604 YNFFGGKADFAE
+2604 FFGGKAYFAE
-2616 KNRITFSDVALTEG
+2616 NNRITFNDVALTEKDG
-2630 EITKTPKSYSEIA
+2630 TISITTTSKLYSDIA
-2643 NAINYSIISFSGFSN
+2643 NDITYSIISFSGFSN
-2658 SAGIITNSEDIYDS
+2658 TAGVITNSEDIYDS
-2672 TKWNSKIFEVAQGV
+2672 TKWNNNKTFKVKSDV

-2747 DTTTT
+2747 GTTTT

-2757 NRLAEL
+2757 NRLVEL

-2768 GAVAGSLQKIYVRA
+2768 GAVAGSLQKIYVRT

-2826 SYISTT
+2826 SQISTT

-2841 NLLDEG
+2841 NLLKEG

-2852 GSFNSDGDF
+2852 GSFNSNDDF

-2888 LINSAA
+2888 IINSSS
-2894 LIICESESTTSSGKF
+2894 LTIIEREEIEAGGSSLFDNDEVATFSVKYQIGETTN
-2909 EEGEE
+2909 GE
-2914 STFIVTYKITESG
+2914 IKY
-2927 TNKGRIEYKLKKVL
+2927 RLKKAL

-2949 SQSNQTVIEIETN
+2949 SGSNQTIIEIETN

-2973 AIRHPST
+2973 GIRHPST

-2985 AENIGEADISLQV
+2985 AENIGEAEISLQV
-2998 VNTSDRSWDWS
+2998 VNTLDESWDWK
-3009 TIGGIPSNIPS
+3009 TIGGLPSNISS

-3029 GDDYLRFTP
+3029 RDDYLSFTP

-3047 YYLFGEGADNNG
+3047 YYLFGEGTDNNG

-3064 KLTYEVS
+3064 ELTYEVS
-3071 STIDTVSS
+3071 DTR
-3079 TNKTFYFVVKLI
+3079 KEFYFVVKLI

-3111 GAASNEDNP
+3111 GVASNEDNP
-3120 YNFVPDDKKEF
+3120 YNFVPDDKSVF
-3131 NIATNNDS
+3131 NIATNSNS

-3159 TLTEQ
+3159 TLT
-3164 VSGNGYNEKTNTGK
+3164 VRGSGNGYN
-3178 LQINIKGTKG
+3178 
-3188 WTSEVKTDSQ
+3188 D
-3198 SGEYSQTLYIYKWEN
+3198 
-3213 TDGASNEL
+3213 ASNIAKLNIDSPWQKKISESDSEIDDVDLDTDKALAGNIYSWKNNDGENNEL
-3221 NLVPSS
+3221 TLKPDS

-3246 IEFYFTLSSPT
+3246 IEFYFTLSSPS
-3257 SQNPVISTAYSDATF
+3257 SQNPVISTAFSDATF

-3303 KYDLTMQRDIL
+3303 KYDLTMQRDNP
-3314 PEDNSGAVK
+3314 PEDNSGSVK

-3329 IATWGI
+3329 IATWGV
-3335 NAEAQNVVYVNRD
+3335 NAEANNVNSD
-3348 NNNINS
+3348 NINS
-3354 GEDIYNNYMASTA
+3354 GQDIYDNYMASTA

-3398 LITSSELTNPWELT
+3398 LITSSELKNPWELT
-3412 DQEEGDVQISYEGI
+3412 DKEEGDVQISYEGI

-3462 NGDIETCD
+3462 DGDIETCD

-3494 SFNLREYINVKNNG
+3494 RFNLSDYIKVKNNG
-3508 NDVTSGV
+3508 NDVNSGV

-3528 GGQATLSVEM
+3528 GGQATVTVEM
-3538 TRGSEK
+3538 TRGSEE
-3544 FESSK
+3544 FEGSK
-3549 TINNTYQYRSETT
+3549 TINNTYQYRPETT

-3573 LQPNTDTVKI
+3573 LQPNTDTVTI

-3589 DILDSADFRVRY
+3589 DILDSVDFRVRY
-3601 RNRDITEDVGKSTTI
+3601 GGNDIKENCLNGGYTI
-3616 GGATQDK
+3616 SSSWQH
-3623 IFALKFVGAGSV
+3623 I
-3635 QLTVRVKRV
+3635 
-3644 TEEEQIVF
+3644 
-3652 ENSKTYSSNVADNIY
+3652 EN
-3667 VGTLSEFLGNSYS
+3667 
-3680 FTEGDTVEAF
+3680 
-3690 YWTEHINTTAEL
+3690 
-3702 YYGEASGGT
+3702 
-3711 NDAKADS
+3711 
-3718 VVGITGNKQNAQRG
+3718 
-3732 YQINKLG
+3732 
-3739 SANGV
+3739 
-3744 WTSMGT
+3744 

-3787 WLTRKYYSLDTG
+3787 WLTREYYSLDTG

-3810 DASGSGIQY
+3810 DASESGIQY
-3819 YDEENEVWKN
+3819 YDETNKVWKN
-3829 YIQSESETLPTTAN
+3829 YIQSANGTPTTAN
-3843 FKIPISAWAKDVI
+3843 FKIPISAWANGVT

-3864 GQIDNGSESSLAGLF
+3864 GQIGNDSEIGLIGLF
-3879 DSVFDITYTYTPA
+3879 NSV
-3892 NGDDPETCGFEQVK
+3892 
-3906 PIFEVKMFE
+3906 
-3915 ENVGS
+3915 
-3920 FDMTYKDV
+3920 
-3928 KNNYEF
+3928 
-3934 ATDSDN
+3934 
-3940 NLVSING
+3940 
-3947 QAVEGIAS
+3947 
-3955 GNTFS
+3955 
-3960 STILEIED
+3960 
-3968 EFNITYTYVP
+3968 FNITYRYVP

-3987 TFTAIDSAT
+3987 TFTAGTNAT
-3996 FGNITFKDG
+3996 FTNISFENG
-4005 AGSFDMTYGDV
+4005 VGSFDMTYGGE

-4021 FKADSNGNLISINGH
+4021 FKTDSNGNLISINGH
-4036 TVDVASGEKFSSI
+4036 TVNIESGEKFSSI
-4049 LLTSSTYFEVTAGE
+4049 LLTSSIYFEVTAGE

-4079 PDYTINNQQYILVN
+4079 PDYTVNNQQYILVN

-4104 AFEKN
+4104 TFERN
-4109 AHGNDYRLGWF
+4109 VHGNDYRLGWF

>member
-1 MSIVLLAVGGGV
+1 MKLKAPKTWQLVLIFVSIVLLAVGGGV

-58 TEGVNKRGITLSF
+58 TEGVNKKGITLSF

-85 ISDGVITVPEKVS
+85 ISDGVITVPEKVT
-98 LDEKVTVSLVKQ
+98 LDQKITISLVKQ
-110 AYDKNNNLVED
+110 AYDKNSNLVED

-182 ENADGTTI
+182 ENVDGTTI

-199 VPVFTPQES
+199 VPVFTPQAS
-208 AYMFSDDKASN
+208 AYKYSDDKNSALQS
-219 ISEEN
+219 
-224 KREKS
+224 KREKGVYYS
-229 VFYTLGT
+229 LGT
-236 GVTGIQLNQSADGI
+236 NTTGIQFNYSQDNV

-260 DNLVRAFAFASAKD
+260 NNIINAYAFKTAKD
-274 ELDFVDQNSSLEGE
+274 EDDFLSDPQNSPLDGE
-288 AFYNQAISVLSTSKN
+288 ALYNQALSVLSN
-303 SIKGDANLS
+303 SSQGVVGEANLS

-350 GGVLSATIQ
+350 GGALSATIQ

-380 TDSTGQNLISKV
+380 TDSTGQDLIGKV

-399 RTASNGNSYVLI
+399 RTASNEKSYVLI

-476 EEEVEGIN
+476 DEEAEGIN

-549 FYPLEGGELVV
+549 FYPIEAGELVV

-651 IYVESGDEQLFIDE
+651 ISVENGDEQLFIDE

-744 GGADRL
+744 GGDRL

-761 TIVSGLENKNL
+761 TIESGLENKNL
-772 TVTQTLQSNGDSSI
+772 TVTQTLESDGTSSI
-786 NIEGLEKAGV
+786 DITGLEESSVG
-796 DLNALNKYF
+796 LNVLNNYF
-805 EEFKADNP
+805 AEFIEENQ

-867 TITLNFSVTSTGV
+867 TITLDFSVTSTGV
-880 SSIYVLE
+880 SSIYVLD
-887 QQYTGTSSV
+887 QQYTSTSSV

-910 EIKLKNKSSNDYSS
+910 EIKLKNESSNNYSS

-936 GTDVNDGEKYSND
+936 GSDVNDGDKYSND

-957 TFLSEVNSDLWN
+957 TFLSEVNADLWN

-979 VFSEKPA
+979 VFSEKTA

-994 SLRLNY
+994 SLRLNN

-1094 GAVFEDNYYIYS
+1094 GAVFEGNYYIYS
-1106 DGSIKTKNE
+1106 DGSIKTEKE

-1134 QTSYN
+1134 PTSYN

-1146 TPDVDPLKGN
+1146 MPNVDPLKGN

-1166 VVYPNLQIEKSEIT
+1166 VVYPNLQIEKST
-1180 NGTISLLDM
+1180 TSGTIRLLAM
-1189 AQTETSGYSYT
+1189 AQAGSSYSYT
-1200 YIFELSRITTYK
+1200 NIFELSRITTYK
-1212 VSSPYNTSIGTNDL
+1212 VSSPYNTSIGTNAL
-1226 TDQLEADGLVGS
+1226 TDTLKAGGLVGS

-1245 NNNLEYIKVDME
+1245 NNDLEYIKVDME
-1257 SNGNISRTTTS
+1257 SNGNISRKTTS

-1306 KLKNSTTPLLLTAD
+1306 KLKNSITPLLLTAD
-1320 GGNAI
+1320 GVNAI
-1325 ERELNFDDKKMAL
+1325 EEALNFDGKTMAL

-1345 VSKNWKYNDYLTAE
+1345 VSKNWKYNDGLTAE
-1359 LLSTANSDFY
+1359 LISTVNSDFY
-1369 RVTSTEENTYTLSLQ
+1369 KVTSTQEDSYTLSLQ
-1384 SKTQALRYDN
+1384 SKNQALRYDN
-1394 NAYIRFNFKNARGF
+1394 NAYIRFNFKNG
-1408 NYATWDIPVVLS
+1408 NQDYATWDLPIVLS
-1420 QIGSD
+1420 QIGGD
-1425 FPGEDSADLYGV
+1425 FPGEDNADLYEI
-1437 INNGVNADALGG
+1437 INNGVDADAHGG
-1449 GAYNLLDLAGLTA
+1449 GAYSLLDLAGLTA
-1462 TSGDVTISFS
+1462 TSGDVTISFG

-1498 KNLSTKYS
+1498 KNLSTNYS

-1542 NSVNYPY
+1542 DSVNYPY
-1549 SGATTEYL
+1549 EEATTEYL
-1557 SVESSLPVDLEKPLS
+1557 SVESSLTVNLEAPHS
-1572 NGTKRF
+1572 NGNKRF

-1592 NLTSSDNNNF
+1592 TLTPSDDNNF
-1602 TGSILINE
+1602 TGSILINGE
-1610 KAFVVEYTAE
+1610 TYNVEYTAE
-1620 TNLLTLSFGETV
+1620 TNQLTLSFGETV
-1632 AKGENGKIIVEDKEY
+1632 AKGENGKIIVEGKEY

-1670 KAFYVDGV
+1670 KAFYVGGV

-1690 SELTLTNANN
+1690 SELTLTNVNN

-1708 VEKSY
+1708 IEKSY
-1713 SNFFGETLEYIFTIN
+1713 SNFFGETLEYSFTIN
-1728 STNVEYFLDIKKAN
+1728 STNVEYFITID
-1742 DESTDTV
+1742 DTDFNKNEENIIDLKTKQQPYTF
-1749 DPGNGGWV
+1749 D
-1757 INLGRGGGVHQ
+1757 
-1768 FSITTKQRW
+1768 ITTKQRW
-1777 ENGEESSVLPDE
+1777 ENGGESAVLPGE
-1789 VTTILQDLS
+1789 VTTTLQAPSIEGYKFILEDDS
-1798 VGDYTFALEGTKNPK
+1798 VNPK

-1835 NDGQAEINVKV
+1835 NEGQAEINVKV

-1852 DMQWTTN
+1852 DMQWINNTS
-1859 DTLRGGSA
+1859 LQGGSEYKAVKKDESYINGMFENIPDAVTITSVIA
-1867 YDIAEDLLTN
+1867 YVPGNYDVPT
-1877 LNKDGTLG
+1877 TT
-1885 EGAFVKIKDVAF
+1885 EGAQRDPNK
-1897 EDVNTE
+1897 
-1903 SSGADYLSSNSE
+1903 ADFYYIPANFIDITDTTISV
-1915 NSQIIIQPIYKESK
+1915 QPIYGESK
-1929 TAKIKVEYQYVK
+1929 TA
-1941 NITIDGKS
+1941 TIRV
-1949 YYVDYDSDSN
+1949 Y
-1959 DLKLYYVIISEDNII
+1959 
-1974 TVDGKTYS
+1974 
-1982 VSFVDNVVTLTSQD
+1982 
-1996 SINGSAGNI
+1996 
-2005 EIDGETYSYSY
+2005 YSY
-2016 ETSSDSGG
+2016 
-2024 TEGATV
+2024 
-2030 TSDTA
+2030 
-2035 GMLTIFKDS
+2035 
-2044 NVVGACD
+2044 
-2051 LSQENPSVT
+2051 
-2060 INGKTYNVV
+2060 NGNT
-2069 YSSESDTLTL
+2069 
-2079 SQIYT
+2079 
-2084 SIDGSILLDDKTYSV
+2084 G
-2099 SIDNGLT
+2099 
-2106 KLTYTIPGD
+2106 
-2115 TESGRINVE
+2115 
-2124 SKEYTYSYDAE
+2124 
-2135 NKKLSFNNEGEEFYT
+2135 
-2150 YIQTAYTEKTFNF
+2150 YTEKTFNF
-2163 EPNISIKSQGIGDI
+2163 KPNISIKSQGIGDI
-2177 LARGTKTIALT
+2177 LAGGTKTIALT
-2188 QILESSDTNITSGGT
+2188 QILESSGTNITSGGT

-2226 GSGSDTEY
+2226 GSESGTEY
-2234 PYLQITPEYVGQ
+2234 PYLQIIPKYVGQ
-2246 NTPAR
+2246 DTPAR

-2292 VGDLGYESYQKDV
+2292 VDGLGYESYSK
-2305 PIVFDER
+2305 
-2312 TISLDGKT
+2312 
-2320 YSVSFVDSVVTL
+2320 SVIANTGVGINLTDS
-2332 THNINGSAG
+2332 
-2341 NIEIDSAKYS
+2341 
-2351 YTYESSSGSEGT
+2351 
-2363 KGTTVAGDTAGTLNI
+2363 
-2378 LNSSDEVVGTCDLS
+2378 
-2392 QENPS
+2392 
-2397 VTVNGK
+2397 
-2403 TYNVVYSSEDNT
+2403 
-2415 LTLTQTYTSENGS
+2415 
-2428 ISLDGK
+2428 
-2434 TYNVV
+2434 
-2439 YSSGDNTLTLT
+2439 
-2450 QTYTSENNSISL
+2450 
-2462 DGKTYSVSFEDDVV
+2462 
-2476 TLTSLDS
+2476 
-2483 INGREGNIEIDS
+2483 
-2495 ATYSYTYESSSGSE
+2495 
-2509 GTEGTT
+2509 
-2515 VAGDIAGTL
+2515 
-2524 TILKDSVVFGT
+2524 
-2535 CDLSQENPSV
+2535 
-2545 TINGKTYN
+2545 
-2553 VVYSSESNTLTL
+2553 
-2565 SQIYTSEGG
+2565 
-2574 SISLDDKTYSVSVVD
+2574 
-2589 SVVTLKSPNSINGST
+2589 
-2604 YNFFGGKADFAE
+2604 FGGKADFANE
-2616 KNRITFSDVALTEG
+2616 NRITFNDVSIAENTTSITETQKTYSD
-2630 EITKTPKSYSEIA
+2630 IA
-2643 NAINYSIISFSGFSN
+2643 NDITYSIISFSGFSN
-2658 SAGIITNSEDIYDS
+2658 SGGVITNSEDIYDS
-2672 TKWNSKIFEVAQGV
+2672 TKWISKIFKVKSDV

-2738 ADNSEIYED
+2738 ADNSEIYEAG
-2747 DTTTT
+2747 TTT

-2768 GAVAGSLQKIYVRA
+2768 GAVAGSLQKIYVRT
-2782 LGAEDKDD
+2782 LGADGKTYE

-2811 IFVDIGILSDKTIAG
+2811 IFIDIGILSSEKIANIP
-2826 SYISTT
+2826 ISTT
-2832 DLTTGNLAD
+2832 D
-2841 NLLDEG
+2841 NLLKEG

-2914 STFIVTYKITESG
+2914 STFIVTYKITDSG
-2927 TNKGRIEYKLKKVL
+2927 TEKGRIEYNLKKAL

-2998 VNTSDRSWDWS
+2998 VDTREWNNARWEG
-3009 TIGGIPSNIPS
+3009 IGGLPSNIS
-3020 NEFKYQTTS
+3020 DSEFKYQTTS
-3029 GDDYLRFTP
+3029 GDDYLSFTP

-3064 KLTYEVS
+3064 KLIYTAS
-3071 STIDTVSS
+3071 NTSKD
-3079 TNKTFYFVVKLI
+3079 FYFVVKLI

-3111 GAASNEDNP
+3111 GAVSNKDNP
-3120 YNFVPDDKKEF
+3120 YNFVPDDKSAF
-3131 NIATNNDS
+3131 NIATNRDS

-3159 TLTEQ
+3159 TLKVQE
-3164 VSGNGYNEKTNTGK
+3164 SGNGYNEESNIAK
-3178 LQINIKGTKG
+3178 LNI
-3188 WTSEVKTDSQ
+3188 DSSWQ
-3198 SGEYSQTLYIYKWEN
+3198 NSAGNIYSWKNNDGEN
-3213 TDGASNEL
+3213 NEL
-3221 NLVPSS
+3221 TLKPDP

-3272 TEGEKFDVGVIYDK
+3272 TEGENFDVGVIYDK
-3286 IVANKN
+3286 IVATPVI
-3292 DMGTPENEKDD
+3292 DEEGTATG

-3335 NAEAQNVVYVNRD
+3335 NAVANNVNSD
-3348 NNNINS
+3348 NINN
-3354 GEDIYNNYMASTA
+3354 GEDIYDNYMASTA
-3367 NMIYQ
+3367 DMIYQ
-3372 YVTIESVGFKYLD
+3372 YVTIESVGFKYQD
-3385 ENAVRGLNINNNK
+3385 ENAVQGLNIDDDK

-3412 DQEEGDVQISYEGI
+3412 DQEEGNVQISYEGI

-3449 VQVEVHVTLKYQK
+3449 VQVEVHVTLKYSK
-3462 NGDIETCD
+3462 TVEEGVTDTETCD

-3479 QYNVSTSKNVVIDAQ
+3479 QYNVSTLKNVVIDAQ
-3494 SFNLREYINVKNNG
+3494 QFGIREYINVKNNG
-3508 NDVTSGV
+3508 EDVNSSGV

-3528 GGQATLSVEM
+3528 GGQATVTVEM
-3538 TRGSEK
+3538 TRGSDE
-3544 FESSK
+3544 FEGSK
-3549 TINNTYQYRSETT
+3549 TINNTYQYRPETT

-3573 LQPNTDTVKI
+3573 LQPNTDTVTI

-3589 DILDSADFRVRY
+3589 ATSGDGDFRVRY
-3601 RNRDITEDVGKSTTI
+3601 GNGDIKANCLNDGYTI
-3616 GGATQDK
+3616 
-3623 IFALKFVGAGSV
+3623 
-3635 QLTVRVKRV
+3635 
-3644 TEEEQIVF
+3644 
-3652 ENSKTYSSNVADNIY
+3652 SSNSWSSI
-3667 VGTLSEFLGNSYS
+3667 
-3680 FTEGDTVEAF
+3680 
-3690 YWTEHINTTAEL
+3690 
-3702 YYGEASGGT
+3702 T
-3711 NDAKADS
+3711 N
-3718 VVGITGNKQNAQRG
+3718 
-3732 YQINKLG
+3732 
-3739 SANGV
+3739 
-3744 WTSMGT
+3744 

-3768 NKSYIVGVNN
+3768 NQSYIVGITKSENET

-3787 WLTRKYYSLDTG
+3787 WLTREYYSLDTG
-3799 LGDTTIRQIDA
+3799 LGDSTIRRINVAEYNSSAEDG
-3810 DASGSGIQY
+3810 DKIQY
-3819 YDEENEVWKN
+3819 YDKTYKMWKN
-3829 YIQSESETLPTTAN
+3829 YIQSGNATLPTTAN

-3864 GQIDNGSESSLAGLF
+3864 GQIGNGSKSLLAGLF
-3879 DSVFDITYTYTPA
+3879 DSEFNITYGYTQATENTPA
-3892 NGDDPETCGFEQVK
+3892 SYTFTAIDSDTFTNVK
-3906 PIFEVKMFE
+3906 FKDR
-3915 ENVGS
+3915 VGT
-3920 FDMTYKDV
+3920 FDMTYQGV
-3928 KNNYEF
+3928 TTNYEF
-3934 ATDSDN
+3934 TTDSDN
-3940 NLVSING
+3940 NLESING
-3947 QAVEGIAS
+3947 HAVD

-3960 STILEIED
+3960 STFLGIGSL
-3968 EFNITYTYVP
+3968 
-3978 AEGETPATC
+3978 
-3987 TFTAIDSAT
+3987 
-3996 FGNITFKDG
+3996 G
-4005 AGSFDMTYGDV
+4005 ASFDD
-4016 TTTYE
+4016 
-4021 FKADSNGNLISINGH
+4021 KDSI
-4036 TVDVASGEKFSSI
+4036 
-4049 LLTSSTYFEVTAGE
+4049 YFEVTAGE

-4069 YFDGTYLYTG
+4069 YFDGTFLYTG

-4093 IYVKASGGPDR
+4093 IYVKASGGPGR

-4109 AHGNDYRLGWF
+4109 AYGSDYRLGWF

>member
-1 MSIVLLAVGGGV
+1 MKLKAPKTWQMVLIFVSIVLLIVGGGV
-13 LYVYLTDGFKTK
+13 LYVYLNDGFKTSE
-25 DVYPEIEITD
+25 VYPQTIDITD
-35 SDNVLNNSQ
+35 SDNILNLATSQ
-44 YEVTDDFDLVFTTQ
+44 YEATEDFSLTFTSQ
-58 TEGVNKRGITLSF
+58 TEGVNRKGITLSF
-71 PSGVAFTRDEENGT
+71 PSGIAVSRDEENGT
-85 ISDGVITVPEKVS
+85 ISDGVIIVPEKVN
-98 LDEKVTVSLVKQ
+98 LDESFTVSLVKQ
-110 AYDKNNNLVED
+110 PYDKNNNLIED
-121 VENYNEEEN
+121 LNNYNAEEN
-130 GKLTYINKGGIS
+130 GTPNYINKGGVS

-149 SNTDYNQKITIA
+149 SDTDYSRQIRIA
-161 VDVPVLSLDL
+161 VDVPVLSVEIKFFDL
-171 KFVDVTTGLEY
+171 TTGLEF
-182 ENADGTTI
+182 EQESGATI
-190 IPEGTNFKA
+190 IPEGTNFVAK
-199 VPVFTPQES
+199 PVFTPQES
-208 AYMFSDDKASN
+208 AYMFSDDKAGN

-274 ELDFVDQNSSLEGE
+274 ELEFVAKNSSLEGE

-318 GLFSILQNSADHPYE
+318 GVFSILQNSADHPYE
-333 LSVDKLFTILAG
+333 LSVDKLFKILAG

-380 TDSTGQNLISKV
+380 TGANGEDLISKV

-399 RTASNGNSYVLI
+399 RTASNEKSYVLI

-461 STHEEDDVEWDIDWL
+461 STHEEDDVEWDTDWMDV
-476 EEEVEGIN
+476 EVEGIN

-493 PVPAQYAQNLYDVAV
+493 PVPAQYEQNLYDVAV

-542 YNGGNTK
+542 YNGENTK

-637 NITGDTIGETIKMT
+637 NITGDTIGNTIKMT
-651 IYVESGDEQLFIDE
+651 ISVESGDEQLFIDE

-682 GEKITNVFRFGTPVS
+682 GEKVTNVFRFGTPVS
-697 NGAGTGSVSLN
+697 NGAGTGSVYLY

-761 TIVSGLENKNL
+761 TIKSGLENKNL
-772 TVTQTLQSNGDSSI
+772 TVTQTLESDGTSSI
-786 NIEGLEKAGV
+786 DITGLEESSVG
-796 DLNALNKYF
+796 LNVLNNYF
-805 EEFKADNP
+805 AEFREENQ
-813 NGIKTLDQYDREFKG
+813 NGIKTLDQYGREFKG

-867 TITLNFSVTSTGV
+867 DISLTFSVTSTGV
-880 SSIYVLE
+880 SSIYVLD

-896 SYSYTPTGVGDGST
+896 SYSYTPTGVGEGST
-910 EIKLKNKSSNDYSS
+910 EIKLKNESGNQNSS

-936 GTDVNDGEKYSND
+936 GSDVNDGDKYSND

-957 TFLSEVNSDLWN
+957 TFLSEANSDLWN
-969 MISYKTSSTD
+969 MISYKTINADGTVSGFSNGTPLSSD
-979 VFSEKPA
+979 S
-986 PTSETEIY
+986 IY

-1094 GAVFEDNYYIYS
+1094 GAVFEGNYYIYS
-1106 DGSIKTKNE
+1106 DGSIKTENE

-1146 TPDVDPLKGN
+1146 TQDENPLKGN

-1189 AQTETSGYSYT
+1189 AQAETSGYSYT
-1200 YIFELSRITTYK
+1200 NIFRLSRITTYK

-1245 NNNLEYIKVDME
+1245 NNDLEYIKVDME
-1257 SNGNISRTTTS
+1257 SNGNISRKTTS

-1320 GGNAI
+1320 GVNAI
-1325 ERELNFDDKKMAL
+1325 EEALNFDGKKMAL
-1338 ITQSSIN
+1338 ITQSSIK
-1345 VSKNWKYNDYLTAE
+1345 VSKGWVYNGDATTGLTAE
-1359 LLSTANSDFY
+1359 LVRGVNDDFY
-1369 RVTSTEENTYTLSLQ
+1369 SVSASDDDYYTLSLQ

-1420 QIGSD
+1420 QIGGD
-1425 FPGEDSADLYGV
+1425 FPGEDNADLYDV

-1462 TSGDVTISFS
+1462 TSGDITISFG

-1498 KNLSTKYS
+1498 KNLSTNYS

-1523 GDFSHTFILH
+1523 GDFSQKGDFSHTFILH

-1542 NSVNYPY
+1542 DSVNYPY

-1557 SVESSLPVDLEKPLS
+1557 SVESSLPVDLETPHS
-1572 NGTKRF
+1572 NGNKRF

-1592 NLTSSDNNNF
+1592 TLTSSDDNNF
-1602 TGSILINE
+1602 TGSILINGE
-1610 KAFVVEYTAE
+1610 TYNVEYTAE

-1632 AKGENGKIIVEDKEY
+1632 AKGENGKIIVEGKEY
-1647 SYAFNDSTLT
+1647 SYALNDSILT

-1670 KAFYVDGV
+1670 KALYVDGV

-1749 DPGNGGWV
+1749 DPGNGDWV
-1757 INLGRGGGVHQ
+1757 INLGRGEGDHK
-1768 FSITTKQRW
+1768 FSMTTKQRW
-1777 ENGEESSVLPDE
+1777 ENGEESSVLPNE
-1789 VTTILQDLS
+1789 VETILQAPS
-1798 VGDYTFALEGTKNPK
+1798 VEGYSFTLDTTETNPK

-1852 DMQWTTN
+1852 DMQWID
-1859 DTLRGGSA
+1859 DTSLQGGSEYNAVKKDESNINGMFKGIPDAVTITSVIA
-1867 YDIAEDLLTN
+1867 YEPGNYDVPTS
-1877 LNKDGTLG
+1877 T
-1885 EGAFVKIKDVAF
+1885 EGAQRDPKKTDIYYIPANFIDITGTTISV
-1897 EDVNTE
+1897 
-1903 SSGADYLSSNSE
+1903 
-1915 NSQIIIQPIYKESK
+1915 QPMYGESK
-1929 TAKIKVEYQYVK
+1929 TA
-1941 NITIDGKS
+1941 TIRV
-1949 YYVDYDSDSN
+1949 Y
-1959 DLKLYYVIISEDNII
+1959 
-1974 TVDGKTYS
+1974 
-1982 VSFVDNVVTLTSQD
+1982 
-1996 SINGSAGNI
+1996 
-2005 EIDGETYSYSY
+2005 YSY
-2016 ETSSDSGG
+2016 
-2024 TEGATV
+2024 
-2030 TSDTA
+2030 
-2035 GMLTIFKDS
+2035 
-2044 NVVGACD
+2044 
-2051 LSQENPSVT
+2051 
-2060 INGKTYNVV
+2060 NG
-2069 YSSESDTLTL
+2069 D
-2079 SQIYT
+2079 I
-2084 SIDGSILLDDKTYSV
+2084 G
-2099 SIDNGLT
+2099 
-2106 KLTYTIPGD
+2106 
-2115 TESGRINVE
+2115 
-2124 SKEYTYSYDAE
+2124 
-2135 NKKLSFNNEGEEFYT
+2135 
-2150 YIQTAYTEKTFNF
+2150 YTEKTFNF
-2163 EPNISIKSQGIGDI
+2163 KPNISIKSQGIGDI
-2177 LARGTKTIALT
+2177 LAGDTKTIALT
-2188 QILESSDTNITSGGT
+2188 QILESSGTVITSGGE
-2203 YTRNTVNID
+2203 YTRNSVNID
-2212 ENLFASNG
+2212 ENLFESDG

-2226 GSGSDTEY
+2226 GSD
-2234 PYLQITPEYVGQ
+2234 PYLQITPKYVGQ

-2257 YEKDGYLF
+2257 YEKGGYSF

-2292 VGDLGYESYQKDV
+2292 VDDLGYESYSK
-2305 PIVFDER
+2305 
-2312 TISLDGKT
+2312 
-2320 YSVSFVDSVVTL
+2320 
-2332 THNINGSAG
+2332 SAIA
-2341 NIEIDSAKYS
+2341 N
-2351 YTYESSSGSEGT
+2351 
-2363 KGTTVAGDTAGTLNI
+2363 AGDGIN
-2378 LNSSDEVVGTCDLS
+2378 
-2392 QENPS
+2392 
-2397 VTVNGK
+2397 
-2403 TYNVVYSSEDNT
+2403 
-2415 LTLTQTYTSENGS
+2415 LT
-2428 ISLDGK
+2428 D
-2434 TYNVV
+2434 
-2439 YSSGDNTLTLT
+2439 
-2450 QTYTSENNSISL
+2450 
-2462 DGKTYSVSFEDDVV
+2462 
-2476 TLTSLDS
+2476 
-2483 INGREGNIEIDS
+2483 
-2495 ATYSYTYESSSGSE
+2495 
-2509 GTEGTT
+2509 
-2515 VAGDIAGTL
+2515 
-2524 TILKDSVVFGT
+2524 
-2535 CDLSQENPSV
+2535 
-2545 TINGKTYN
+2545 
-2553 VVYSSESNTLTL
+2553 
-2565 SQIYTSEGG
+2565 
-2574 SISLDDKTYSVSVVD
+2574 
-2589 SVVTLKSPNSINGST
+2589 
-2604 YNFFGGKADFAE
+2604 FFGEEADFAE
-2616 KNRITFSDVALTEG
+2616 NNRIRFYDVVLTG
-2630 EITKTPKSYSEIA
+2630 GDSGTTSATKEPKTYSEIA
-2643 NAINYSIISFSGFSN
+2643 NDITYSIISFSGFSN
-2658 SAGIITNSEDIYDS
+2658 TAGVITNSEDIYDS
-2672 TKWNSKIFEVAQGV
+2672 TKWNSKIFEVKSDV

-2738 ADNSEIYED
+2738 ADNSEIYND
-2747 DTTTT
+2747 DGET

-2757 NRLAEL
+2757 NRLVEL

-2768 GAVAGSLQKIYVRA
+2768 GAVAGSLQKIYVRT

-2811 IFVDIGILSDKTIAG
+2811 IFVDIGILSSEKIANIQ
-2826 SYISTT
+2826 ISTT
-2832 DLTTGNLAD
+2832 D
-2841 NLLDEG
+2841 NLLKEG

-2852 GSFNSDGDF
+2852 GSFNSNGDF
-2861 VGSTAVSF
+2861 AGSTAVSF

-2888 LINSAA
+2888 LINSAD
-2894 LIICESESTTSSGKF
+2894 LIICERESATSSGKF
-2909 EEGEE
+2909 EAGEE

-2927 TNKGRIEYKLKKVL
+2927 TGKGEIEYKLKKAL

-2949 SQSNQTVIEIETN
+2949 SESNQTVIEIETN

-2973 AIRHPST
+2973 GIRHPST

-2998 VNTSDRSWDWS
+2998 VDTLDESWDWN
-3009 TIGGIPSNIPS
+3009 TIGGLPSNISS

-3029 GDDYLRFTP
+3029 GDDYLSFTP

-3047 YYLFGEGADNNG
+3047 YYLFGEGTDNNG

-3064 KLTYEVS
+3064 ELTYTAS
-3071 STIDTVSS
+3071 STSKD
-3079 TNKTFYFVVKLI
+3079 FYFVVKLI

-3111 GAASNEDNP
+3111 GAVSNKDNP
-3120 YNFVPDDKKEF
+3120 YNFVPGNDSEGNSSAF
-3131 NIATNNDS
+3131 NIATNSNS

-3159 TLTEQ
+3159 TLT
-3164 VSGNGYNEKTNTGK
+3164 VRGAGNGYNDASNIAKLNIVSPWKKAISSSTAFTDIGENDTAITG
-3178 LQINIKGTKG
+3178 N
-3188 WTSEVKTDSQ
+3188 
-3198 SGEYSQTLYIYKWEN
+3198 IYKWEN
-3213 TDGASNEL
+3213 ASGVNNEL
-3221 NLVPSS
+3221 TLTPDS

-3233 LYMLEI
+3233 LYMIKI

-3257 SQNPVISTAYSDATF
+3257 SQNPVISTAFSDATF

-3286 IVANKN
+3286 IVA
-3292 DMGTPENEKDD
+3292 TPVIDEEGGNTGD
-3303 KYDLTMQRDIL
+3303 YDLTMQRDNP
-3314 PEDNSGAVK
+3314 PEDNSGSVK

-3329 IATWGI
+3329 IATWGV
-3335 NAEAQNVVYVNRD
+3335 NAEANNVVGGNGD
-3348 NNNINS
+3348 DNNINS
-3354 GEDIYNNYMASTA
+3354 GQDIYNNYMASTA
-3367 NMIYQ
+3367 SMIYQ
-3372 YVTIESVGFKYLD
+3372 YVTIESVGFKYQD
-3385 ENAVRGLNINNNK
+3385 ENAEPADFTQTGNK
-3398 LITSSELTNPWELT
+3398 KLKTSSDLESPWQSITYTGIDGDNP
-3412 DQEEGDVQISYEGI
+3412 
-3426 QASGEGRFTVP
+3426 ARFTVP

-3449 VQVEVHVTLKYQK
+3449 VQVEVHVTLKYSK
-3462 NGDIETCD
+3462 TVEGVADTETCD

-3494 SFNLREYINVKNNG
+3494 SFNLSEYINVKNNG
-3508 NDVTSGV
+3508 DDVTSDA

-3528 GGQATLSVEM
+3528 GGQATVKVEM
-3538 TRGSEK
+3538 TRGSEE
-3544 FESSK
+3544 FEGSK
-3549 TINNTYQYRSETT
+3549 TINNTYQYRPETT

-3573 LQPNTDTVKI
+3573 LQPDTDTVKI
-3583 NVTASE
+3583 TLATSE
-3589 DILDSADFRVRY
+3589 DILDSVDFRVRY
-3601 RNRDITEDVGKSTTI
+3601 GGNDIKDNCLTTDGQSI
-3616 GGATQDK
+3616 
-3623 IFALKFVGAGSV
+3623 IWGS
-3635 QLTVRVKRV
+3635 
-3644 TEEEQIVF
+3644 
-3652 ENSKTYSSNVADNIY
+3652 
-3667 VGTLSEFLGNSYS
+3667 
-3680 FTEGDTVEAF
+3680 
-3690 YWTEHINTTAEL
+3690 
-3702 YYGEASGGT
+3702 
-3711 NDAKADS
+3711 
-3718 VVGITGNKQNAQRG
+3718 ITD
-3732 YQINKLG
+3732 
-3739 SANGV
+3739 
-3744 WTSMGT
+3744 

-3787 WLTRKYYSLDTG
+3787 WLTREYYSLDTG

-3810 DASGSGIQY
+3810 DASESGIQY
-3819 YDEENEVWKN
+3819 YDETNKVWKN
-3829 YIQSESETLPTTAN
+3829 YIQSANGTPTTAN

-3864 GQIDNGSESSLAGLF
+3864 GQIGNGSNSPLAGLF
-3879 DSVFDITYTYTPA
+3879 DSVFDITYTY
-3892 NGDDPETCGFEQVK
+3892 
-3906 PIFEVKMFE
+3906 
-3915 ENVGS
+3915 
-3920 FDMTYKDV
+3920 
-3928 KNNYEF
+3928 
-3934 ATDSDN
+3934 
-3940 NLVSING
+3940 
-3947 QAVEGIAS
+3947 
-3955 GNTFS
+3955 
-3960 STILEIED
+3960 
-3968 EFNITYTYVP
+3968 VP
-3978 AEGETPATC
+3978 AEETPATR
-3987 TFTAIDSAT
+3987 TFTATGNAT
-3996 FGNITFKDG
+3996 FVTIEFKDG
-4005 AGSFDMTYGDV
+4005 VGSFNMTYGGE

-4021 FKADSNGNLISINGH
+4021 FKTDSNGNLISINGH
-4036 TVDVASGEKFSSI
+4036 TVNVESGEKFSSI
-4049 LLTSSTYFEVTAGE
+4049 LLTSSIYFEVTAGE

-4079 PDYTINNQQYILVN
+4079 PDYTVNNQQYILVN
-4093 IYVKASGGPDR
+4093 IYVKASGGLDR

-4109 AHGNDYRLGWF
+4109 AYGNDYRLGWF

>member
-1 MSIVLLAVGGGV
+1 MKLKAPKTWQLVLIFVSIVLLAVGGGV

-2927 TNKGRIEYKLKKVL
+2927 TEKGTIEYKLKKAL

-2949 SQSNQTVIEIETN
+2949 SGSNQTVIEIETN

-2973 AIRHPST
+2973 GIRHPST

-2998 VNTSDRSWDWS
+2998 VNTLDESWNWN
-3009 TIGGIPSNIPS
+3009 TIGGLPSNISS

-3029 GDDYLRFTP
+3029 DDDYLSFTP

-3047 YYLFGEGADNNG
+3047 YYLFGEGTDNNG

-3071 STIDTVSS
+3071 STTDTVSS
-3079 TNKTFYFVVKLI
+3079 TTKTFYFVVKLI

-3111 GAASNEDNP
+3111 GVASNEDNP
-3120 YNFVPDDKKEF
+3120 YNFVPDDQSVF
-3131 NIATNNDS
+3131 NIATNSNS

-3178 LQINIKGTKG
+3178 LQINVKGTKG
-3188 WTSEVKTDSQ
+3188 WAQEEKPQ
-3198 SGEYSQTLYIYKWEN
+3198 GSGQVGGDGQTLYIYKWEN
-3213 TDGASNEL
+3213 TSGASNEL
-3221 NLVPSS
+3221 RLIPTS

-3246 IEFYFTLSSPT
+3246 IEFYFTLSSPS

-3286 IVANKN
+3286 IVATPVI
-3292 DMGTPENEKDD
+3292 DEEGTATG

-3329 IATWGI
+3329 IATWG
-3335 NAEAQNVVYVNRD
+3335 VNETANSVNSD
-3348 NNNINS
+3348 NINN
-3354 GEDIYNNYMASTA
+3354 GRDIYDNYMASTA
-3367 NMIYQ
+3367 SMIYQ

-3385 ENAVRGLNINNNK
+3385 ENSRNAEPDEADDEADYK
-3398 LITSSELTNPWELT
+3398 LITSSDLKTPWQGIDYTGIDGDNP
-3412 DQEEGDVQISYEGI
+3412 
-3426 QASGEGRFTVP
+3426 GRFTVP

-3462 NGDIETCD
+3462 DGDIETCD

-3494 SFNLREYINVKNNG
+3494 SFNLSEYINVKNNG
-3508 NDVTSGV
+3508 DDVNSSNV

-3528 GGQATLSVEM
+3528 GGQATVTVEM
-3538 TRGSEK
+3538 TRESETR
-3544 FESSK
+3544 ESETFKGSK
-3549 TINNTYQYRSETT
+3549 TINNTYQYRPETT

-3573 LQPNTDTVKI
+3573 LQPNTDTVTIK
-3583 NVTASE
+3583 VTASE

-3601 RNRDITEDVGKSTTI
+3601 SNQDITEDVGKSTTI
-3616 GGATQDK
+3616 AGATQNK
-3623 IFALKFVGAGSV
+3623 IFALNFASAGSV
-3635 QLTVRVKRV
+3635 QLTVRVKRGAGGDQV
-3644 TEEEQIVF
+3644 AF
-3652 ENSKTYSSNVADNIY
+3652 EDSKTYSSNVADNIY

-3702 YYGEASGGT
+3702 YYGGASGET

-3718 VVGITGNKQNAQRG
+3718 VVGITDNKQNAQRG

-3739 SANGV
+3739 STSGA
-3744 WTSMGT
+3744 WTSMST

-3756 DSGRFTNNYATV
+3756 DSGRFTNNYAIV
-3768 NKSYIVGVNN
+3768 NQSYIVGVNS

-3787 WLTRKYYSLDTG
+3787 WLTREYYSLDTG

-3819 YDEENEVWKN
+3819 YDETNKVWEN
-3829 YIQSESETLPTTAN
+3829 YIQSANGTPTLAN

-3864 GQIDNGSESSLAGLF
+3864 GQIDNGSKSLLAGLF
-3879 DSVFDITYTYTPA
+3879 DNGFGITYTYTPA
-3892 NGDDPETCGFEQVK
+3892 TENTPASYTFTATTSATFNNVK
-3906 PIFEVKMFE
+3906 FKDG
-3915 ENVGS
+3915 VGT
-3920 FDMTYKDV
+3920 FDMTYGGEKTA
-3928 KNNYEF
+3928 YEF
-3934 ATDSDN
+3934 KTDESGK
-3940 NLVSING
+3940 LVLING
-3947 QAVEGIAS
+3947 HTVDVTS

-3960 STILEIED
+3960 STCLGIGSLGGFD
-3968 EFNITYTYVP
+3968 EK
-3978 AEGETPATC
+3978 
-3987 TFTAIDSAT
+3987 DS
-3996 FGNITFKDG
+3996 I
-4005 AGSFDMTYGDV
+4005 
-4016 TTTYE
+4016 
-4021 FKADSNGNLISINGH
+4021 
-4036 TVDVASGEKFSSI
+4036 
-4049 LLTSSTYFEVTAGE
+4049 YFEVTAGE

-4093 IYVKASGGPDR
+4093 IYVKASGGPDKT
-4104 AFEKN
+4104 FEKN
-4109 AHGNDYRLGWF
+4109 AYGNDYRLGWF

>member
-1 MSIVLLAVGGGV
+1 MKLKAPKTWQLVLIFVSIVLLAVGGGV

-58 TEGVNKRGITLSF
+58 TEGVNKKGIILSF

-199 VPVFTPQES
+199 VPVFTPQAS
-208 AYMFSDDKASN
+208 AYKYSDDKNSALQ
-219 ISEEN
+219 N
-224 KREKS
+224 KREKGVYYS
-229 VFYTLGT
+229 LGT
-236 GVTGIQLNQSADGI
+236 NTTGIQFNYSQDNV
-250 YFTALEQVSQ
+250 YFTALEKVSQ
-260 DNLVRAFAFASAKD
+260 NNIINAYAFKTAKD
-274 ELDFVDQNSSLEGE
+274 EDDFLSQNSSLDGE
-288 AFYNQAISVLSTSKN
+288 ALYNQALSVLSN
-303 SIKGDANLS
+303 SSQGVVGETNLS

-333 LSVDKLFTILAG
+333 LSVDKLFKILAG

-350 GGVLSATIQ
+350 GGALSATIQ

-380 TDSTGQNLISKV
+380 TDSTGQDLIGKV
-392 DLRGGDE
+392 DLRGGNE
-399 RTASNGNSYVLI
+399 RLASNENSYVLI

-447 YNVFEE
+447 YNIFDE

-461 STHEEDDVEWDIDWL
+461 STHEEDGVEWDTDWVD
-476 EEEVEGIN
+476 VEGIN

-493 PVPAQYAQNLYDVAV
+493 PVPAQYNQNLYDVAV

-591 IKTSLSVTVDVEDS
+591 IKTSSPVTVDVEDS
-605 LRGINGV
+605 LRGINSV

-617 NGDVWLKG
+617 NGAVWLEG
-625 TQAPAYAIPSGS
+625 TAPAYAIPSGS

-761 TIVSGLENKNL
+761 TIESGLENKNL
-772 TVTQTLQSNGDSSI
+772 TVTQTLKSDGTSSI
-786 NIEGLEKAGV
+786 DITGLEKSSVG
-796 DLNALNKYF
+796 LNVLNNYF
-805 EEFKADNP
+805 AEFGEENQK
-813 NGIKTLDQYDREFKG
+813 GIKTLDQYDREFKG

-840 MANDISKTVSFGNGS
+840 MANDILKTISFGNGS

-880 SSIYVLE
+880 SSIYVLD

-910 EIKLKNKSSNDYSS
+910 EIKLKNESGNQNSS

-936 GTDVNDGEKYSND
+936 DGYKYSND

-969 MISYKTSSTD
+969 MISYKTINADGTVSGFSNGTPLSSD
-979 VFSEKPA
+979 S
-986 PTSETEIY
+986 IY
-994 SLRLNY
+994 SLRLNN
-1000 HFGRSVTLIF
+1000 HFGRSVTLIL
-1010 NARNDNG
+1010 NARNAND

-1048 GVEKHTD
+1048 GVDKHTD

-1074 TDTTIPND
+1074 TDTTIPSG
-1082 VKNYLQVNNVEW
+1082 VKNYLLVKNVEW
-1094 GAVFEDNYYIYS
+1094 GAVFNDVYYIDS
-1106 DGSIKTKNE
+1106 DGSIKTEEE

-1134 QTSYN
+1134 PTSYN

-1146 TPDVDPLKGN
+1146 MPNVDPLKGN

-1166 VVYPNLQIEKSEIT
+1166 VVYPNLQIEKPKTT
-1180 NGTISLLDM
+1180 NGTISLLAM
-1189 AQTETSGYSYT
+1189 AQAGSSYSYT
-1200 YIFELSRITTYK
+1200 NIFKLSRITTLAQADG
-1212 VSSPYNTSIGTNDL
+1212 SSIGTNDL
-1226 TDQLEADGLVGS
+1226 TNTLKAGGLVGS

-1245 NNNLEYIKVDME
+1245 NNNLEYIKVDMQK
-1257 SNGNISRTTTS
+1257 NGNISRTEKS

-1306 KLKNSTTPLLLTAD
+1306 TLISKALLTTED
-1320 GGNAI
+1320 GANAI
-1325 ERELNFDDKKMAL
+1325 TKALKFDGKKVAL
-1338 ITQSSIN
+1338 ITQSSIK
-1345 VSKNWKYNDYLTAE
+1345 VLRNWEYKGDATTGSTTGLTAE

-1369 RVTSTEENTYTLSLQ
+1369 RVTSTQEEDSYTLSLQ
-1384 SKTQALRYDN
+1384 SKNQALRYDN
-1394 NAYIRFNFKNARGF
+1394 NAYIRFNFKSADLEKPFQSDGLD
-1408 NYATWDIPVVLS
+1408 YATWDIPVVLS
-1420 QIGSD
+1420 QIGGD
-1425 FPGEDSADLYGV
+1425 FPGEDNADLYNV
-1437 INNGVNADALGG
+1437 INNGVKADAFGG
-1449 GAYNLLDLAGLTA
+1449 GAYSLLDLAGLTA
-1462 TSGDVTISFS
+1462 TSEDVTISFS

-1498 KNLSTKYS
+1498 KNLSTNYS

-1549 SGATTEYL
+1549 EEATTEYL
-1557 SVESSLPVDLEKPLS
+1557 SVESSLTVDLEAPHS
-1572 NGTKRF
+1572 NGNKRF
-1578 PDIATPTVEENLTA
+1578 PDIATPTVEENLTGP
-1592 NLTSSDNNNF
+1592 LTSSDDNIF
-1602 TGSILINE
+1602 TGNILINE
-1610 KAFVVEYTAE
+1610 KAYSVEYTAE
-1620 TNLLTLSFGETV
+1620 TNRLTLSLGETV
-1632 AKGENGKIIVEDKEY
+1632 AKGESGKIIVEGKEY
-1647 SYAFNDSTLT
+1647 SYALNDSTLT

-1690 SELTLTNANN
+1690 SKLTLTNANN

-1713 SNFFGETLEYIFTIN
+1713 SNFFGETLEYTFTIN

-1742 DESTDTV
+1742 AESADNVDT
-1749 DPGNGGWV
+1749 GNGGWV
-1757 INLGRGGGVHQ
+1757 IDLGRGEEDHE

-1777 ENGEESSVLPDE
+1777 ENGEESSVLPNE
-1789 VTTILQDLS
+1789 VETILQAPS
-1798 VGDYTFALEGTKNPK
+1798 VVGYSFTLDTTETNPK

-1852 DMQWTTN
+1852 DMQWIDN
-1859 DTLRGGSA
+1859 SSLQGGSEYNAVKKDESNINGMFENIPDAVTITSVIA
-1867 YDIAEDLLTN
+1867 YEPGN
-1877 LNKDGTLG
+1877 Y
-1885 EGAFVKIKDVAF
+1885 DVEAI
-1897 EDVNTE
+1897 EDVTLADANTGKNYIPANFIDITGTTI
-1903 SSGADYLSSNSE
+1903 SV
-1915 NSQIIIQPIYKESK
+1915 QPIYGESK
-1929 TAKIKVEYQYVK
+1929 TA
-1941 NITIDGKS
+1941 TIRV
-1949 YYVDYDSDSN
+1949 Y
-1959 DLKLYYVIISEDNII
+1959 
-1974 TVDGKTYS
+1974 
-1982 VSFVDNVVTLTSQD
+1982 
-1996 SINGSAGNI
+1996 
-2005 EIDGETYSYSY
+2005 YSYA
-2016 ETSSDSGG
+2016 D
-2024 TEGATV
+2024 
-2030 TSDTA
+2030 
-2035 GMLTIFKDS
+2035 
-2044 NVVGACD
+2044 
-2051 LSQENPSVT
+2051 ENT
-2060 INGKTYNVV
+2060 G
-2069 YSSESDTLTL
+2069 
-2079 SQIYT
+2079 
-2084 SIDGSILLDDKTYSV
+2084 
-2099 SIDNGLT
+2099 
-2106 KLTYTIPGD
+2106 
-2115 TESGRINVE
+2115 
-2124 SKEYTYSYDAE
+2124 
-2135 NKKLSFNNEGEEFYT
+2135 
-2150 YIQTAYTEKTFNF
+2150 YTEKTFNF

-2177 LARGTKTIALT
+2177 LAGDTKTIALT
-2188 QILESSDTNITSGGT
+2188 QILESSDTKITSDGT
-2203 YTRNTVNID
+2203 YTLKSVNID
-2212 ENLFASNG
+2212 ENLFESDG

-2226 GSGSDTEY
+2226 GSD
-2234 PYLQITPEYVGQ
+2234 PYLRIMPKYVGQ

-2257 YEKDGYLF
+2257 YEKDGYSF

-2280 TYDVSYPNPFGA
+2280 TYDISYPNPFGA
-2292 VGDLGYESYQKDV
+2292 VDDLGYESYQKGV
-2305 PIVFDER
+2305 SIVFDER
-2312 TISLDGKT
+2312 TI
-2320 YSVSFVDSVVTL
+2320 
-2332 THNINGSAG
+2332 I
-2341 NIEIDSAKYS
+2341 ID
-2351 YTYESSSGSEGT
+2351 E
-2363 KGTTVAGDTAGTLNI
+2363 
-2378 LNSSDEVVGTCDLS
+2378 
-2392 QENPS
+2392 Q
-2397 VTVNGK
+2397 
-2403 TYNVVYSSEDNT
+2403 
-2415 LTLTQTYTSENGS
+2415 
-2428 ISLDGK
+2428 
-2434 TYNVV
+2434 
-2439 YSSGDNTLTLT
+2439 
-2450 QTYTSENNSISL
+2450 
-2462 DGKTYSVSFEDDVV
+2462 
-2476 TLTSLDS
+2476 
-2483 INGREGNIEIDS
+2483 
-2495 ATYSYTYESSSGSE
+2495 TYSYTYDAEDNKLAL
-2509 GTEGTT
+2509 TLVTD
-2515 VAGDIAGTL
+2515 GDEV
-2524 TILKDSVVFGT
+2524 KN

-2565 SQIYTSEGG
+2565 SQIYTSEND
-2574 SISLDDKTYSVSVVD
+2574 SISLDDKTYSVRVVD
-2589 SVVTLKSPNSINGST
+2589 SVVTLTRSINGAT
-2604 YNFFGGKADFAE
+2604 YNFFGEKADFAE
-2616 KNRITFSDVALTEG
+2616 NNRITFSDVALTEG
-2630 EITKTPKSYSEIA
+2630 DGTISITTTPKSYSDIA
-2643 NAINYSIISFSGFSN
+2643 NDITYSIISFSGFSN
-2658 SAGIITNSEDIYDS
+2658 SDGVITNSEDIYDL
-2672 TKWNSKIFEVAQGV
+2672 TKWNSKIFEVKSDV

-2738 ADNSEIYED
+2738 ADNSDIYED
-2747 DTTTT
+2747 DTTTTTT

-2757 NRLAEL
+2757 NRLVEL

-2768 GAVAGSLQKIYVRA
+2768 GAVAGSLQKIYVRT

-2811 IFVDIGILSDKTIAG
+2811 IFVDIGILRDKAIA
-2826 SYISTT
+2826 SSQISTT
-2832 DLTTGNLAD
+2832 D
-2841 NLLDEG
+2841 NLLKEG

-2852 GSFNSDGDF
+2852 GSFNSNGDF

-2888 LINSAA
+2888 IINSSSLTIVEEEETSLFDRGEVATFSVKYQ
-2894 LIICESESTTSSGKF
+2894 IGETTN
-2909 EEGEE
+2909 GE
-2914 STFIVTYKITESG
+2914 
-2927 TNKGRIEYKLKKVL
+2927 IEYKLKKAL

-2949 SQSNQTVIEIETN
+2949 SESNQTVVEIETN
-2962 KINHYT
+2962 KINHYM

-2973 AIRHPST
+2973 GIRHPST

-2998 VNTSDRSWDWS
+2998 VDTLDESWDWN
-3009 TIGGIPSNIPS
+3009 TIGGLPSNISS

-3029 GDDYLRFTP
+3029 GDDYLSFTP

-3047 YYLFGEGADNNG
+3047 YYLFGEGTDNNG

-3064 KLTYEVS
+3064 ELTYKVS
-3071 STIDTVSS
+3071 STT
-3079 TNKTFYFVVKLI
+3079 KPFYFVVKLI

-3111 GAASNEDNP
+3111 GVASNEDNP
-3120 YNFVPDDKKEF
+3120 YNFVPDDKSVF

-3178 LQINIKGTKG
+3178 LQINVKGTEG
-3188 WTSEVKTDSQ
+3188 WAQEEKPQ
-3198 SGEYSQTLYIYKWEN
+3198 GSGQVGGDGQTLYIYKWEN
-3213 TDGASNEL
+3213 ASGVSNEL
-3221 NLVPSS
+3221 RLIPTS

-3246 IEFYFTLSSPT
+3246 IEFYFTLSSPS
-3257 SQNPVISTAYSDATF
+3257 SQNPVISTAFSDATF

-3286 IVANKN
+3286 IVATPVI
-3292 DMGTPENEKDD
+3292 DEEGTATG

-3335 NAEAQNVVYVNRD
+3335 NETANSVNS
-3348 NNNINS
+3348 NNINS
-3354 GEDIYNNYMASTA
+3354 GNDIYDNYMASTA
-3367 NMIYQ
+3367 SMIYQ

-3385 ENAVRGLNINNNK
+3385 ENSRNAEPDEADDEADYK
-3398 LITSSELTNPWELT
+3398 LITSSDLKTPWQGIDYTGIGEGENP
-3412 DQEEGDVQISYEGI
+3412 
-3426 QASGEGRFTVP
+3426 GRFTVP

-3462 NGDIETCD
+3462 DGDVETCD

-3494 SFNLREYINVKNNG
+3494 SFNLSEYINVKNNG
-3508 NDVTSGV
+3508 EDVTSGV

-3528 GGQATLSVEM
+3528 GGQATVTVEM
-3538 TRGSEK
+3538 TRESET
-3544 FESSK
+3544 FEGSK
-3549 TINNTYQYRSETT
+3549 TINNTYQYRPETT

-3589 DILDSADFRVRY
+3589 DILDSVDFRVRY
-3601 RNRDITEDVGKSTTI
+3601 GNNDIREACLATNGKIISWSTI
-3616 GGATQDK
+3616 
-3623 IFALKFVGAGSV
+3623 
-3635 QLTVRVKRV
+3635 
-3644 TEEEQIVF
+3644 
-3652 ENSKTYSSNVADNIY
+3652 SN
-3667 VGTLSEFLGNSYS
+3667 
-3680 FTEGDTVEAF
+3680 
-3690 YWTEHINTTAEL
+3690 
-3702 YYGEASGGT
+3702 
-3711 NDAKADS
+3711 
-3718 VVGITGNKQNAQRG
+3718 
-3732 YQINKLG
+3732 
-3739 SANGV
+3739 
-3744 WTSMGT
+3744 

-3756 DSGRFTNNYATV
+3756 DSGRFTNNYAIV
-3768 NKSYIVGVNN
+3768 NQSYIVGVNS

-3787 WLTRKYYSLDTG
+3787 WLTREYYSLDTG
-3799 LGDTTIRQIDA
+3799 LGDSTIRRIDVA
-3810 DASGSGIQY
+3810 EYNSSAEDGDKIQY
-3819 YDEENEVWKN
+3819 EGSSGVWTDVVVSDNAIVSPSGKN
-3829 YIQSESETLPTTAN
+3829 GN
-3843 FKIPISAWAKDVI
+3843 FKIPISAWAEDVI

-3864 GQIDNGSESSLAGLF
+3864 GQIGNGSKSPLAGLF

-3892 NGDDPETCGFEQVK
+3892 D
-3906 PIFEVKMFE
+3906 
-3915 ENVGS
+3915 
-3920 FDMTYKDV
+3920 
-3928 KNNYEF
+3928 
-3934 ATDSDN
+3934 
-3940 NLVSING
+3940 
-3947 QAVEGIAS
+3947 EGTS
-3955 GNTFS
+3955 
-3960 STILEIED
+3960 
-3968 EFNITYTYVP
+3968 
-3978 AEGETPATC
+3978 ATC
-3987 TFTAIDSAT
+3987 TFTATDNAT
-3996 FGNITFKDG
+3996 FTNISFENGVGT
-4005 AGSFDMTYGDV
+4005 FDMTYEGE

-4021 FKADSNGNLISINGH
+4021 FKTDSNGNLISINGH
-4036 TVDVASGEKFSSI
+4036 VVDVANGNEFSSTCLGI
-4049 LLTSSTYFEVTAGE
+4049 GSLGAFDENDSIYFEVTAGE

-4079 PDYTINNQQYILVN
+4079 PGYTINNQQYILVN
-4093 IYVKASGGPDR
+4093 IYVKASGGPDK

-4109 AHGNDYRLGWF
+4109 AYGNDYRLGWF